1 MKKLFFLLA
10 LLSMQF
16 ANAQKK
22 STRPADPL
30 AGIDTLLERILKDR
44 NAAGFAV
51 AVIKK
56 DKIIYAKGFGYRDY
70 EKKIPVTPNTLF
82 AIGSCTKAFTSS
94 LLGLLNKENKL
105 DYDKPAREYLPELQ
119 FFNNEMNN
127 GVTVRDMMCHRTG
140 LPRHDFSW
148 YLFNSDSRDSLLQR
162 IRYHE
167 PTAPLRQT
175 WQYNNFMFL
184 AQGMIAEK
192 LSGKSW
198 EKNIKE
204 KIFTPL
210 GMTNSNFSVTDLAKA
225 PDASLGYTLYK
236 DSLIYPTDYYN
247 INAMGPAGSINSS
260 VNEMSNWVMTW
271 INSGKFNGKEILPAS
286 YTKEAMSS
294 QMVMSS
300 GMPDPEI
307 PDAHLANYGYGWMIS
322 SYRGHY
328 RVEHGGNIDGF
339 SASTSFYPNDSIGIV
354 VLVNQNASAVPG
366 LVRNSI
372 ADRLLNEKPIDWNG
386 RTNQARAKAKKAEKE
401 AEATVISNRKSGTAP
416 SHAKNDYTGLFN
428 HPGYGTFEIINRNDS
443 LFLLSP
449 NDITWLRHYHYDV
462 FEGITVDKKTG
473 IDSTQKEGLKINFQ
487 TSAAGEISS
496 ALIPL
501 QPGLKDIEFTRKSK
515 PKELNKEALSRY
527 TGEFEF
533 APGANV
539 KFYLK
544 GDKTLFAFIEGQPE
558 YELVP
563 VDKNKFDLKVLP
575 GYSVLFEENEK
586 AEILSASF
594 IQPNGTFKAKK
605 K

>member
-1 MKKLFFLLA
+1 
-10 LLSMQF
+10 
-16 ANAQKK
+16 
-22 STRPADPL
+22 
-30 AGIDTLLERILKDR
+30 
-44 NAAGFAV
+44 
-51 AVIKK
+51 
-56 DKIIYAKGFGYRDY
+56 
-70 EKKIPVTPNTLF
+70 
-82 AIGSCTKAFTSS
+82 
-94 LLGLLNKENKL
+94 
-105 DYDKPAREYLPELQ
+105 
-119 FFNNEMNN
+119 
-127 GVTVRDMMCHRTG
+127 
-140 LPRHDFSW
+140 
-148 YLFNSDSRDSLLQR
+148 
-162 IRYHE
+162 
-167 PTAPLRQT
+167 
-175 WQYNNFMFL
+175 
-184 AQGMIAEK
+184 
-192 LSGKSW
+192 
-198 EKNIKE
+198 
-204 KIFTPL
+204 
-210 GMTNSNFSVTDLAKA
+210 
-225 PDASLGYTLYK
+225 
-236 DSLIYPTDYYN
+236 
-247 INAMGPAGSINSS
+247 
-260 VNEMSNWVMTW
+260 
-271 INSGKFNGKEILPAS
+271 
-286 YTKEAMSS
+286 MSS